1 MKIAFIADKAP
12 APYRAGQLR
21 QISRLLREWAVEVT
35 IAPAEA
41 GAEALGPHDLHVI
54 ASERDAAFAVAGDLD
69 ARGAAVM
76 NAYPGL
82 AALRNPGL
90 LARRLDAANVPNA
103 LAGSPRDAAGARVV
117 AAGPEITLDGFGG
130 QVFGVVRGGP
140 GRRDQ
145 PFTIGPELHRVAL
158 RCARALEL
166 ELFAIDLATFDGE
179 PLVVGVRPFPA
190 LRGVPDAALR
200 VADFVYAA
208 AERAGAS
215 ARPLA
220 EAPREAGLSAL
231 KVLLTH

>member
-1 MKIAFIADKAP
+1 MRIAFIADRVP

-21 QISRLLREWAVEVT
+21 QVSKLLREWAVEVT
-35 IAPAEA
+35 IAPAEL
-41 GAEALGPHDLHVI
+41 GVEALGPHNLHVV

-69 ARGAAVM
+69 ARGAVLM
-76 NAYPGL
+76 NAYPSL

-90 LARRLDAANVPNA
+90 LARRLTAANVPNA
-103 LAGSPRDAAGARVV
+103 LASPPRDAAGVPL
-117 AAGPEITLDGFGG
+117 AASGPQITLDGFGG

-140 GRRDQ
+140 GQRDQ

-208 AERAGAS
+208 AERA
-215 ARPLA
+215 A
-220 EAPREAGLSAL
+220 EAPRPAVEATPKPELRL
-231 KVLLTH
+231 LQPVLAR

>member
-1 MKIAFIADKAP
+1 VRIAFIADKAP

-21 QISRLLREWAVEVT
+21 QIAKLLREWAVEVT

-41 GAEALGPHDLHVI
+41 GVDALGPHDLHVV

-76 NAYPGL
+76 NPYPSL
-82 AALRNPGL
+82 AALRNPAL
-90 LARRLDAANVPNA
+90 LARRLTAANVPNA
-103 LAGSPRDAAGARVV
+103 LGGFPRDAAGVRLG
-117 AAGPEITLDGFGG
+117 AAGPELTLDGFGG

-140 GRRDQ
+140 GQRDQ
-145 PFTIGPELHRVAL
+145 PFTIGPELYRVAL

-208 AERAGAS
+208 AERA
-215 ARPLA
+215 A
-220 EAPREAGLSAL
+220 EAPRAAVEATSKPELRLVEAAPAR
-231 KVLLTH
+231 